1 MTNCTPLK
9 NNALKRRELQF
20 TVAIFILYILYAL
33 VLVPLNTYIGS
44 DIAFAGTMLL
54 ELTELLY
61 ELIELLAYALA
72 FAALINCRF
81 CFGLSSAFRVFW
93 IYVGAAS
100 FRYIAIF
107 LVSWKMNG
115 LNLSNLGLE
124 LVFLLAYILLDV
136 TQMIVAFV
144 AAHLFCSS
152 FERVFSVRSRALL
165 VKGAAE
171 EDKLSYVVPYRGVIS
186 RSNPLQCS
194 AIACGVI
201 ILIAR
206 VVGRIIYDV
215 SYGAPTDAADLAW
228 MIFYYLGDVTI
239 SVLVCALIMLLV
251 RKMDCK
257 TESERL
263 PKKKVGTE
271 ASK

>member
-20 TVAIFILYILYAL
+20 TIAIFILYVIYAL
-33 VLVPLNTYIGS
+33 VLVPLNTYFGS
-44 DIAFAGTMLL
+44 DIVFAGTMLL

-61 ELIELLAYALA
+61 ELIELLAYVLA
-72 FAALINCRF
+72 FATLINCRF
-81 CFGLSSAFRVFW
+81 CFGLPSAFRIFW

-124 LVFLLAYILLDV
+124 LLFLLAYILLDV

-144 AAHLFCSS
+144 ASHLFCSS
-152 FERVFSVRSRALL
+152 FERVFSVRNRALL
-165 VKGAAE
+165 AKGAQE
-171 EDKLSYVVPYRGVIS
+171 EDKLSYVVPYHGVIS

-206 VVGRIIYDV
+206 VVSRVIYDV

-239 SVLVCALIMLLV
+239 SVLACALIMLLV

-257 TESERL
+257 M
-263 PKKKVGTE
+263 
-271 ASK
+271 ASCTWLTS